1 MDQAARY
8 SEIFNKHCEKARRLS
23 GPFADIIVN
32 VNGVKRLLLP
42 NATKPSP
49 GESLPLP
56 NDAKLPAKEPV
67 EDTKVEGEEDPNATK
82 PSPGELLPLPNDAKS
97 PAEERVEDTEAEGEE
112 DDKVAAVDNSDYE
125 WDPYV
130 PDTEVSEFDTNPK
143 LL

>member
-8 SEIFNKHCEKARRLS
+8 SEVFNKHCEKAKRLS
-23 GPFADIIVN
+23 GPFADMIVN
-32 VNGVKRLLLP
+32 INGGKLLSLP

-49 GESLPLP
+49 GELLQFP
-56 NDAKLPAKEPV
+56 NDVKSPAEEPV
-67 EDTKVEGEEDPNATK
+67 EETEAEGEEYPNATN

-125 WDPYV
+125 WDP
-130 PDTEVSEFDTNPK
+130 
-143 LL
+143 